1 MTTPYP
7 SAFSWSWL
15 AASWRLLGL
24 VVVLTATFGL
34 TPVRAAQG
42 MTPEVRPSE
51 VAQRVDALLPAQ
63 VLIIGE
69 QHDADAH
76 QALQAEV
83 VHHLASRELLHALV
97 LEMAPRGH
105 STTGLPTDSA
115 PERVQQALAWPDA
128 DWPWERYGP
137 VVMVAVRS
145 GVPVHGGNLP
155 RWAMRSAMTDT
166 TLDRTLPPDGWQALQ
181 ALIHTAHCELL
192 PASQWPGM
200 ARIQIARDQ
209 AMAHTVRSLLQP
221 DRVVLLLTGRQHARK
236 DIGVPWQ
243 LAQIDPALPTAQV
256 RVIDLRTAGA
266 EPLAPEGTPLS
277 PDAVWPTPAA
287 PPQDHCAA
295 LRQRFQRPAG
305 GPSGTTTP

>member
-1 MTTPYP
+1 MLRAWLLVLAGAAVAMEP
-7 SAFSWSWL
+7 SAAQP
-15 AASWRLLGL
+15 AAP
-24 VVVLTATFGL
+24 VVE
-34 TPVRAAQG
+34 AAA
-42 MTPEVRPSE
+42 
-51 VAQRVDALLPAQ
+51 VAQRLEALLPAQ
-63 VLIIGE
+63 VLILGE
-69 QHDADAH
+69 QHDAESH
-76 QALQAEV
+76 QALQAAV
-83 VHHLASRELLHALV
+83 VRELAGRGQLRALV
-97 LEMAPRGH
+97 LEMAARGH
-105 STTGLPTDSA
+105 DTAALPPDA
-115 PERVQQALAWPDA
+115 DAAAARQALAWEA
-128 DWPWERYGP
+128 EGWPWERYAP
-137 VVMVAVRS
+137 VVMAAVRA

-256 RVIDLRTAGA
+256 RVIDLRTPSA